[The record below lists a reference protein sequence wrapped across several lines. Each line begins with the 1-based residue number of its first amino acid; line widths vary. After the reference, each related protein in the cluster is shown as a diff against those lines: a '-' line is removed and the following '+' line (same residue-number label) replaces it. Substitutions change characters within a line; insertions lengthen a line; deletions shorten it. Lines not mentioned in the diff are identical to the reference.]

1 MGQCQMANKT
11 SGWSVFDCC
20 YMFVQRGTLRKS
32 RKKVAQSSFFVP
44 IVDISLIRI
53 TLRACC
59 ASTSVA
65 LLLRLFVDTVRRKNN
80 SGTYANLVERYE
92 CLCICERQGETFCWI
107 IPGSRRGIIRP
118 KIIQILHYRGVT
130 KRDLLLADSQGRPN
144 ILNKKS
150 RHSNGDHKSC
160 KTTSSMFSDDRIK
173 RKINKLLPNSYE

>member
-1 MGQCQMANKT
+1 MRIIPPQKGNRMGLLFWISDECFSEIRLLWCIRDCEMGQCQMANKT

-118 KIIQILHYRGVT
+118 KII
-130 KRDLLLADSQGRPN
+130 
-144 ILNKKS
+144 
-150 RHSNGDHKSC
+150 
-160 KTTSSMFSDDRIK
+160 
-173 RKINKLLPNSYE
+173 